1 MTGARVAHPLLLGL
15 VNIRMRTRTKLSSRA
30 FLLTALL
37 PIPQYLHPNQ
47 RMRGV
52 LEDRLIHECLVIV
65 LKPLMIA
72 AEIGI
77 MMSDPVGNVRH
88 CYTPLAAYIVD
99 TPEACMLA
107 CVRGKTSPFTMASYL
122 EFGDSF
128 RHPECTRSVTLEQ
141 LANIK
146 ADPNNLEAFFEACAE
161 YRLNGVHAPFWM
173 YWPYA
178 DPSVFLTL
186 ESLHHWHKEFWDHDL
201 HWCLVAVGAL
211 ELDFRFSILQP
222 ITGYRHFSCGI
233 SKHKQVTGRV
243 HRDVQRYIIGLIAG
257 TAPHRFVTA
266 IRALMDVRYMA
277 QSPSPDDNLLTSIDR
292 SLLVFHQNK
301 DVIMTLGA
309 RMGTKKPINNWFIP
323 KLELMQSITA
333 STRKVGALI
342 QWSADATEHAYISEI
357 KDPAR
362 HTNNNDYDPQIC
374 RHLDRLEKLRR
385 FEIATTLKSHVVDSG
400 TETEDEGGEEE
411 GTACDEEE
419 PTDPRTAL
427 LEELNCTRV
436 TTNYFNRAKDITA
449 LSHQACPGPPRTFTT
464 GNVAIHLNF
473 NPTRTGMKLDDVS
486 DNFNLPDLHHALS
499 AFLQRDTRNGNMTH
513 GVGVPR
519 RSLIDRPPIL
529 PFDRVQVWHTV
540 RLQQVSYH
548 DSSVAL
554 PAQTLHTSPSS
565 PEWLKGRRDAVLV
578 NIDGQYEWPQSGLK
592 GEHFSIHQFGLYILT
607 PSGHTVCELQ
617 LIMRPMPRRGSRIGW
632 RDQYLCYVHN
642 MKIGAVDP
650 VTGMHVVKRAKHA
663 NGSPVGDIVPLRQV
677 RSFINLIPQ
686 FGAAADARLMKAT
699 SSHYSSSFF

>member
-1 MTGARVAHPLLLGL
+1 
-15 VNIRMRTRTKLSSRA
+15 
-30 FLLTALL
+30 
-37 PIPQYLHPNQ
+37 
-47 RMRGV
+47 
-52 LEDRLIHECLVIV
+52 
-65 LKPLMIA
+65 
-72 AEIGI
+72 
-77 MMSDPVGNVRH
+77 
-88 CYTPLAAYIVD
+88 
-99 TPEACMLA
+99 
-107 CVRGKTSPFTMASYL
+107 
-122 EFGDSF
+122 
-128 RHPECTRSVTLEQ
+128 
-141 LANIK
+141 
-146 ADPNNLEAFFEACAE
+146 
-161 YRLNGVHAPFWM
+161 M

-178 DPSVFLTL
+178 DPSVFLTP

-342 QWSADATEHAYISEI
+342 QWSADATEHAHISEI

-362 HTNNNDYDPQIC
+362 HTNNNDYNPQIC
-374 RHLDRLEKLRR
+374 RHLDRLEKLRH
-385 FEIATTLKSHVVDSG
+385 FEIATTLKSHVVDPG

-554 PAQTLHTSPSS
+554 PAQTLHASPSS

-592 GEHFSIHQFGLYILT
+592 
-607 PSGHTVCELQ
+607 GHTVCELQ

-699 SSHYSSSFF
+699 SSHYSSSFFLNKYFDKQIYDTLYYASQG